1 MRLVFSLSFLAI
13 LWCSPVSGQ
22 QTTKTKAEIP
32 GRVLKPFL
40 WKLDTEAPNYIFGTI
55 HVADQR
61 ALKLHPA
68 VEKAFEN
75 ADAVLCEID
84 FSPITEM
91 KQTRALQMPVGES
104 LNDYLSD
111 QLIARIDKRL
121 KPHVAMFGANSP
133 QQVRNALRFR
143 PVAWP
148 LLLPQLEALK
158 RFKSPPLD
166 KQLYQRAAKAN
177 KKVGGIED
185 ANSQL
190 AKLFELTKEEQQEFV
205 RASLDAMD
213 EADAK
218 GDDNL
223 MITIGHYLRG
233 DGKAFHA
240 YFMQDLSA
248 GGMPKSLQ
256 RKFLDGLLYSRNKK
270 MAAKIKEIIAAEPKK
285 SHFFA
290 IGTAHMLGNE
300 KSVLT
305 YLQTLGIKASRGVE

>member
-1 MRLVFSLSFLAI
+1 MRLLFSLSILAA
-13 LWCSPVSGQ
+13 LLCSPVSAQ
-22 QTTKTKAEIP
+22 QTTKTNKEIP

-40 WKLDTEAPNYIFGTI
+40 WKLDTRTPNYIFGTI
-55 HVADQR
+55 HVAEQR
-61 ALKLHPA
+61 ALNLHPS
-68 VEKAFEN
+68 VERAFEN

-91 KQTRALQMPVGES
+91 KQTRALQMPAGES

-111 QLIARIDKRL
+111 DLIARIDKRL

-133 QQVRNALRFR
+133 PQVRNALRFR

-148 LLLPQLEALK
+148 LLLPQLEALR
-158 RFKSPPLD
+158 RFKSAPLD

-185 ANSQL
+185 PNSQL
-190 AKLFELTKEEQQEFV
+190 AKLFDLTKEEQREFV
-205 RASLDAMD
+205 RASLDSMD

-248 GGMPKSLQ
+248 GGMPKALQ
-256 RKFLDGLLYSRNKK
+256 QKFLDGLLYSRNKK
-270 MAAKIKEIIAAEPKK
+270 MATKIQAIVAAEPEK

-290 IGTAHMLGNE
+290 IGTAHMLGNT

-305 YLQTLGIKASRGVE
+305 YLQALGIKASPSVE